1 MRCYHFGNYY
11 MSSIQQGIQA
21 AHCQMELFVK
31 YQDIGINHDYDYLP
45 AINGIE
51 YQIKV
56 DNLYDW
62 AENHKTMICLNGGN
76 LQGLKDIESLFQSEQ
91 NIFPWATFYEDEMS
105 LGGILTNVC
114 IVIPE
119 DIYET
124 ASKIRTGDLVQIGN
138 KLFDKYCTELYNP
151 ARAKIVLNDFEIKLI
166 QILNSCQL
174 AK

>member
-1 MRCYHFGNYY
+1 MRLYTFGNYY
-11 MSSIQQGIQA
+11 LSSVQQGIQS
-21 AHCQMELFVK
+21 AHGVSQLFVK
-31 YQDIGINHDYDYLP
+31 YQNNCISVIDDYQPSIEEYRYMDI
-45 AINGIE
+45 
-51 YQIKV
+51 V

-114 IVIPE
+114 IVLPE
-119 DIYET
+119 DIYEI
-124 ASKIRTGDLVQIGN
+124 ASKIRSSEYTISVTKVWDKDDKFVQ
-138 KLFDKYCTELYNP
+138 ELT
-151 ARAKIVLNDFEIKLI
+151 DFELKLI
-166 QILNSCQL
+166 QVLNSCQL

>member
-31 YQDIGINHDYDYLP
+31 YRDLCGLYLDDYQMSTAEY
-45 AINGIE
+45 E
-51 YQIKV
+51 YQEKV
-56 DNLYDW
+56 DDLYDW

-91 NIFPWATFYEDEMS
+91 NMFPWATFYEDEMS

-114 IVIPE
+114 IVLPE
-119 DIYET
+119 DIYEI
-124 ASKIRTGDLVQIGN
+124 ASKIRSSEYTISVTKVWDKDDKFVQ
-138 KLFDKYCTELYNP
+138 ELT
-151 ARAKIVLNDFEIKLI
+151 DFELKLI

>member
-31 YQDIGINHDYDYLP
+31 YDKTIVPGYNTKQKQ
-45 AINGIE
+45 E
-51 YQIKV
+51 
-56 DNLYDW
+56 LYDW

-114 IVIPE
+114 IVLPE
-119 DIYET
+119 DIYEI
-124 ASKIRTGDLVQIGN
+124 ASKIRSSEYTISVTKVWDKDDKFVQ
-138 KLFDKYCTELYNP
+138 ELT
-151 ARAKIVLNDFEIKLI
+151 DFELKLI
-166 QILNSCQL
+166 QVLNSCQL